1 MGFAIYEGGCKKP
14 TTSKKYIGKN
24 IGGMYMQAVTE
35 KRTINGLDMKQLF
48 ESVDALRSAPNL
60 GEFQFRLTNRWIDG
74 AVNRSTIKTFYGLAQ
89 EDTSRQKPFI
99 LDADEPPILL
109 GKNSA
114 PNPVEYL
121 LTALTSC
128 VTTSMIFHAAAR
140 GIELQEVESKVEG
153 DIDVRGFLGLDESVP
168 KGYKNIRMTFK
179 IKANATD
186 EQLEEIIRIG
196 PTYSPVFNTLTKGVK
211 VDVQLDK

>member
-1 MGFAIYEGGCKKP
+1 
-14 TTSKKYIGKN
+14 
-24 IGGMYMQAVTE
+24 MQAVTE

-74 AVNRSTIKTFYGLAQ
+74 GVNRSTIKNFYGLAQ

-99 LDADEPPILL
+99 LDADEPPVLL

-121 LTALTSC
+121 LTALASC
-128 VTTSMIFHAAAR
+128 VTTSMVIHAAAK
-140 GIELQEVESKVEG
+140 GIELEEVESKVEG
-153 DIDVRGFLGLDESVP
+153 DIDVRGFLGLDDSVP
-168 KGYKNIRMTFK
+168 KGYKNIRMKFK
-179 IKANATD
+179 IKADATD
-186 EQLEEIIRIG
+186 EQLEEICRLG
-196 PTYSPVFNTLTKGVK
+196 STYSPVFNTVTKGVK